1 MQGIVD
7 DMWMGRS
14 PEAGQVRL
22 TKMEPV
28 NKLILQELAMLIGV
42 QFVQVTGL
50 GLGRGTAAAHDRQPT
65 VGTGARQ

>member
-14 PEAGQVRL
+14 PGAGQVRL
-22 TKMEPV
+22 TKMESV

-42 QFVQVTGL
+42 QFVQVTG
-50 GLGRGTAAAHDRQPT
+50 
-65 VGTGARQ
+65 

>member
-1 MQGIVD
+1 MLD

-14 PEAGQVRL
+14 PEAGAGQVRL

-28 NKLILQELAMLIGV
+28 HKLILQELAMLIGV

-65 VGTGARQ
+65 VCTGARQ